1 MVQYEVYTEQREAV
15 QFPAYVCGRWKMIKH
30 ITMTFFGNLV
40 VVPEKIAI
48 ETTAAECQIMQQSLR
63 CGEQPMTRVDNKWI
77 YNESPSEEGYWLR
90 TTSLFIINCMF
101 EEITLSQEKE
111 KSAINTPL
119 GMANATTGTLSHNH
133 LTVIWDARYTTAVD
147 TSHDF

>member
-1 MVQYEVYTEQREAV
+1 MFQKQTKMYQEAIVLLILVSASSAISTTVCDCSNSVNTGILQFSDGNCEPTIEPPPSTLVQYEVYTEQREAV

-77 YNESPSEEGYWLR
+77 YNESPSEEGY
-90 TTSLFIINCMF
+90 
-101 EEITLSQEKE
+101 
-111 KSAINTPL
+111 
-119 GMANATTGTLSHNH
+119 
-133 LTVIWDARYTTAVD
+133 
-147 TSHDF
+147 